1 MLFHRLAA
9 DGAHVR
15 VPLEA
20 GEHGFCVGKIGDET
34 ISTEVSDLF
43 LEIKKRPAAAMTKR
57 PAQASK
63 HESKEEEEGEE
74 EDSEQEEGEGKATE
88 EKEGEEEEEEE
99 KSGEEEEERAE
110 EVKEEEGAE
119 EHEEEKDEGGEEATE
134 EATEGNKDAAV
145 AKRYGVMYYKN
156 GNCIG
161 IRQKNHSKSQ
171 VMNFGGKHCGK
182 SEKELRAIAAQVVRN
197 LEEGLMSESSAKAWA
212 REQVSS

>member
-1 MLFHRLAA
+1 M
-9 DGAHVR
+9 
-15 VPLEA
+15 
-20 GEHGFCVGKIGDET
+20 
-34 ISTEVSDLF
+34 
-43 LEIKKRPAAAMTKR
+43 EIKKRPAAAMTKR
-57 PAQASK
+57 PAQAPK

-99 KSGEEEEERAE
+99 EAREEEEERAE

-134 EATEGNKDAAV
+134 ATEGNKDAAV

-156 GNCIG
+156 GNCVG
-161 IRQKNHSKSQ
+161 IRQIFYSKSQ

-182 SEKELRAIAAQVVRN
+182 IAKELRAIAAQVVRN